1 MVMGIYVRAEKIAG
15 SDRSATYTF
24 SDGHGP
30 ARTLFIDLDE
40 DRIWPEDGDTG
51 GLFGGAAQAIVGT
64 YRREGHLPDVA
75 LHQA

>member
-1 MVMGIYVRAEKIAG
+1 MGLYVRVQKIAG
-15 SDRSATYTF
+15 DDRSATYSFTT
-24 SDGHGP
+24 GE
-30 ARTLFIDLDE
+30 AAERTLFIDLDE

-64 YRREGHLPDVA
+64 YRREGHLPDIA